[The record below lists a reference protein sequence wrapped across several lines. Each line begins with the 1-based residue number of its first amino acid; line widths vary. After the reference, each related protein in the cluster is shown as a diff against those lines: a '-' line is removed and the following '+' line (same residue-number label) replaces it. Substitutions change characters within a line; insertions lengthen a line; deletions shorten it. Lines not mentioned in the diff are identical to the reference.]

1 MKIWQKLLSLLWAMQ
16 YFPWGKLVSMLTSW
30 GRKRAQFERKNLT
43 DPHSRPFKADIA
55 FEVSSEGELE
65 QVYPLLEYFLKDGTA
80 VELIY
85 SSESVEMKCQKLGQK
100 YSNHL
105 RIFRL
110 PLLTHFFF
118 NFLGGQ
124 SLKSWMSAPILILCR
139 YDFYPQLLSLD
150 VKLGLVS
157 GSLKG
162 KKRANTRLYKL
173 FDFIICASP
182 QDEKRF
188 KEFYTGNLSV
198 QDFRVSRI
206 GDRLKRADIA
216 AYLELFKET
225 PLNRRLILGSCWPM
239 EMEIFSHPG
248 LQKDILEKNI
258 QVAIAPH
265 SLKDESIKEIVE
277 AFNRNTLN
285 KIPLYELNENVDAS
299 VLKDNPGVIMI
310 TSKGIL
316 CELYSIFG
324 QSYVGGG
331 FGRSIHSV
339 LEPYLAGSRVYCG
352 PKTYRSTE
360 YDFVNSHSPDYIHV
374 VRKLGEFY
382 DSYVDE
388 PINFDEI
395 SLREEIL
402 LESNKDFKRIISLLA
417 GKMNE

>member
-1 MKIWQKLLSLLWAMQ
+1 MKIWQKLLSILWALQ
-16 YFPWGKLVSMLTSW
+16 YLPLGWLVSILTKW
-30 GRKRAQFERKNLT
+30 GRNRAKFERQNLT
-43 DPHSRPFKADIA
+43 DPHSRPFKAQIA

-65 QVYPLLEYFLKDGTA
+65 QVYPLLEYFLVKEIR

-85 SSESVEMKCQKLGQK
+85 SSESVEQKCQKLGQK
-100 YSNHL
+100 YPNHL

-150 VKLGLVS
+150 VKFGLVS
-157 GSLKG
+157 ASLKG
-162 KKRANTRLYKL
+162 KKKAKQRLYNL
-173 FDFIICASP
+173 FDFIICATP
-182 QDEKRF
+182 QDQKKF
-188 KEFYTGNLSV
+188 KEFYSGNLSV
-198 QDFRVSRI
+198 QDFRVLRI
-206 GDRLKRADIA
+206 GDRLKKANILS
-216 AYLELFKET
+216 YLELFKET
-225 PLNRRLILGSCWPM
+225 PVNRRLILGSCWPI
-239 EMEIFSHPG
+239 EMEVFSHSN
-248 LQKDILEKNI
+248 LQKDILEKKI

-265 SLKDESIKEIVE
+265 SLKDRSIKEIVE
-277 AFNRNTLN
+277 SFKRNTSN
-285 KIPLYELNENVDAS
+285 KIPLYELNESVDAS
-299 VLKDNPGVIMI
+299 TLKGKPGVILI
-310 TSKGIL
+310 TSKGTL

-352 PKTYRSTE
+352 PKTFRSTE
-360 YDFVNSHSPDYIHV
+360 YDFVHSHSPEYIHV

-382 DSYVDE
+382 NSYVDE
-388 PINFDEI
+388 PINSDEI
-395 SLREEIL
+395 SLREKII

>member
-1 MKIWQKLLSLLWAMQ
+1 M
-16 YFPWGKLVSMLTSW
+16 
-30 GRKRAQFERKNLT
+30 
-43 DPHSRPFKADIA
+43 
-55 FEVSSEGELE
+55 
-65 QVYPLLEYFLKDGTA
+65 
-80 VELIY
+80 
-85 SSESVEMKCQKLGQK
+85 
-100 YSNHL
+100 
-105 RIFRL
+105 
-110 PLLTHFFF
+110 
-118 NFLGGQ
+118 
-124 SLKSWMSAPILILCR
+124 
-139 YDFYPQLLSLD
+139 
-150 VKLGLVS
+150 
-157 GSLKG
+157 
-162 KKRANTRLYKL
+162 
-173 FDFIICASP
+173 
-182 QDEKRF
+182 
-188 KEFYTGNLSV
+188 
-198 QDFRVSRI
+198 QDFRASRI
-206 GDRLKRADIA
+206 GDRLKKADIA

-239 EMEIFSHPG
+239 EMEIFSHPS

-265 SLKDESIKEIVE
+265 SLKDESIKEIVQ
-277 AFNRNTLN
+277 AFNRNTSN

-299 VLKDNPGVIMI
+299 ALKDNPGVIMI

-360 YDFVNSHSPDYIHV
+360 YDFVRSHSPDYIHV

-388 PINFDEI
+388 PINSDEI

>member
-1 MKIWQKLLSLLWAMQ
+1 MKIWQKLLSILWATL
-16 YFPWGKLVSMLTSW
+16 YFLVGWPISILTPWG
-30 GRKRAQFERKNLT
+30 RNRAKFERKNLT

-85 SSESVEMKCQKLGQK
+85 SSESVEMKCQKLAQK
-100 YSNHL
+100 YPQHL

-124 SLKSWMSAPILILCR
+124 SLKLWMSAPILILCR

-150 VKLGLVS
+150 GKLGLVS
-157 GSLKG
+157 ASLKG
-162 KKRANTRLYKL
+162 KKGANSRLYNL

-188 KEFYTGNLSV
+188 KEFYGGNLSV

-206 GDRLKRADIA
+206 GDRLKKADIA
-216 AYLELFKET
+216 SYLELFKET
-225 PLNRRLILGSCWPM
+225 PFNRRLILGSCWPI
-239 EMEIFSHPG
+239 EMEVFSHPR
-248 LQKDILEKNI
+248 LQKDIQERNI

-265 SLKDESIKEIVE
+265 SLKDESIKEIIE
-277 AFNRNTLN
+277 AFNRNTSN
-285 KIPLYELNENVDAS
+285 KIPLYELNENVDALA
-299 VLKDNPGVIMI
+299 LKDMPGVIMI

-352 PKTYRSTE
+352 PKTFRSTE
-360 YDFVNSHSPDYIHV
+360 YDFLFSHSPDYIHV
-374 VRKLGEFY
+374 VRKLEF
-382 DSYVDE
+382 
-388 PINFDEI
+388 
-395 SLREEIL
+395 
-402 LESNKDFKRIISLLA
+402 
-417 GKMNE
+417 